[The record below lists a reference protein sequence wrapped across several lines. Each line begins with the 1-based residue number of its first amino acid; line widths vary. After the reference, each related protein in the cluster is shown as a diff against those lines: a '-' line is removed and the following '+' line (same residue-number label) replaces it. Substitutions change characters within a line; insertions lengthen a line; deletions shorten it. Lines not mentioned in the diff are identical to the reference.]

1 MSKLPESYIF
11 VFHLRDIDGL
21 SYEELT
27 EVLRISVP
35 EVKSR
40 LYGVDFFKR

>member
-1 MSKLPESYIF
+1 MF
-11 VFHLRDIDGL
+11 VFYLRDIDGL

-27 EVLRISVP
+27 EVLGISVP

-40 LYGVDFFKR
+40 LYVCRLFKR